1 LQPHKK
7 MKQNALLIF
16 IVGVLVAATIYSLY
30 SLNKIQGKVNK
41 TSNKLPEG
49 ERTADN
55 TPKPAEDVT
64 AGELATKL
72 RDEMNKVSKISVT
85 FNA

>member
-1 LQPHKK
+1 
-7 MKQNALLIF
+7 MKTEGLLIF

-30 SLNKIQGKVNK
+30 SLNKVQGLVNK
-41 TSNKLPEG
+41 TSNKLLGG
-49 ERTADN
+49 EKVADA

-64 AGELATKL
+64 AGQLATALK
-72 RDEMNKVSKISVT
+72 EKMNEGSKISVT